1 MKITKKS
8 VQAAKAVRNKPIKAA
23 EDPMETELMFE
34 VEDVVDLVAEVTGKD
49 VEIAID
55 DETDVATLTVGEDE
69 YEIDVSDAE
78 VLEEAP
84 EAEKSTEP
92 VVESRILRGRKAVN
106 ASAGKIVRSVK
117 KR

>member
-8 VQAAKAVRNKPIKAA
+8 VQAAKTVRNKSIKA
-23 EDPMETELMFE
+23 EEEVMETDLMFE

-55 DETDVATLTVGEDE
+55 DETDVATLTVGDDE

-78 VLEEAP
+78 ILEEAP
-84 EAEKSTEP
+84 EAEKPAEP
-92 VVESRILRGRKAVN
+92 VVESRVLRGRKTVN
-106 ASAGKIVRSVK
+106 ASVGKIVRSVK